1 MIKYAKD
8 TFTPLELN
16 VNDSV
21 DFVLRSGKTVKIK
34 ILRTGASV
42 IRTTLKELKV
52 EEIRARTD
60 YEFFCEAEVGKTTV
74 IMRREVSTQASFYE
88 PWTVNGVTIWL
99 DAVDDIFDFLFET
112 HGPCRPKKK
121 VRLAIQDASLGICPE
136 KLHPWCPLPDGGL
149 RIEMCYRGEDCWLGA
164 YHGVSAH
171 GGLDLNHQP
180 GTPLWAPLDIDDQY
194 YVNSLAMGHNNN
206 RWEGIH
212 RWPDGSEWIFYAAH
226 MTSLTVPE
234 HQPLKKGTQFAN
246 GAGVYSG
253 DMHHSHFVFKVREDG
268 DTFLLDPWILFRQMY
283 LDMDF
288 QKSAI

>member
-42 IRTTLKELKV
+42 IKTTLKELKV

-60 YEFFCEAEVGKTTV
+60 YEFFCEAEVGETT
-74 IMRREVSTQASFYE
+74 ILMRREVSAQASFYE

-253 DMHHSHFVFKVREDG
+253 DMHHSHFVFKVMEDG